1 MSKKIR
7 ALVLFSGG
15 LDSILAV
22 KVLEAQDI
30 YVEAICFE
38 SIFFNAQQARISAGE
53 LGLKLHVVNIAK
65 EELELVKNPP
75 SGYGKHLNPCI
86 DCHSLMVKRAVRI
99 RQEKGF
105 DLVATGEVLGQRP
118 FSQNKEALKKVEK
131 LAGSEILRPLSALVL
146 PVTKYERDGLVIR
159 RKLYGVEGRTRA
171 EQFKLAKKYGIK
183 SYPSPS
189 GGCLLT
195 DQGFSERFGRMLDY
209 WPDCTINDVS
219 LLKHG
224 RIYWFK
230 SVKTDEKND
239 QVLLVIGRKQEDNE
253 WLNRLAQKGDFMVE
267 LKEIMGPQSL
277 IRDLDAGALV
287 KDEVDCDIPL
297 ILKPSELKILKPKT
311 GKEIMEIA
319 VLLTGYYSTKA
330 RGKNVNFEIIVK

>member
-15 LDSILAV
+15 LDSMLAI
-22 KVLEAQDI
+22 KILEAQNI

-53 LGLKLHVVNIAK
+53 LGLKLHVVDIAK
-65 EELELVKNPP
+65 QELELVKNPP

-86 DCHSLMVKRAVRI
+86 DCHSLMVKHAVRI
-99 RQEKGF
+99 KQEKGF

-131 LAGSEILRPLSALVL
+131 LADSEILRPLSALAL
-146 PVTKYERDGLVIR
+146 LVTKYERDGLVAR
-159 RKLYGVEGRTRA
+159 RKLYGIEGRARA
-171 EQFKLAKKYGIK
+171 KQFELAKKYGIK
-183 SYPSPS
+183 FYPSPS

-195 DQGFSERFGRMLDY
+195 DSGFSERLGRMLDY

-230 SVKTDEKND
+230 SIKTGKKSN

-253 WLNRLAQKGDFMVE
+253 ELNKLAQKGDFMVE

-277 IRDLDAGALV
+277 IRNLAAKALI
-287 KDEVDCDIPL
+287 KDKANCDIPL
-297 ILKPSELKILKPKT
+297 TLKLGEFKILNPKT
-311 GKEIMEIA
+311 DREIMEMA
-319 VLLTGYYSTKA
+319 ALFTGYHSTKA
-330 RGKNVNFEIIVK
+330 RGKKVNFEIIIK